1 LRVRRILWCY
11 LRVAPWSPVREK
23 RETLCAGKMLFNH
36 VDQLRN
42 ADGLCKKWMPL
53 NIETTPCLRSG
64 HKRCKKYDWR
74 VVQFRIRL
82 DSRCYFASIRVW
94 HHDIKQD

>member
-1 LRVRRILWCY
+1 MRRY
-11 LRVAPWSPVREK
+11 AH
-23 RETLCAGKMLFNH
+23 GKMLFNR

-53 NIETTPCLRSG
+53 DIETTPCLGSG
-64 HKRCKKYDWR
+64 HKRRKKYDWR
-74 VVQFRIRL
+74 VVQFRVGL
-82 DSRCYFASIRVW
+82 DLRCYFASIRLW

>member
-1 LRVRRILWCY
+1 MRRY
-11 LRVAPWSPVREK
+11 AH
-23 RETLCAGKMLFNH
+23 GKMLFNR

-53 NIETTPCLRSG
+53 DIETTLCLGSG

-74 VVQFRIRL
+74 VVQFRVGL
-82 DSRCYFASIRVW
+82 DLRCYFASIRLW

>member
-1 LRVRRILWCY
+1 MRTGRCCSIALIN
-11 LRVAPWSPVREK
+11 S
-23 RETLCAGKMLFNH
+23 GMLTP
-36 VDQLRN
+36 
-42 ADGLCKKWMPL
+42 CKKWMPL

-74 VVQFRIRL
+74 VVQFSIRL